1 MNTKDRQLRSY
12 RTCWLPAEE
21 KPLLRPPRES
31 GAYVPEMA
39 ASIDNDPNLTDGARR
54 CARKLAEYV
63 YRTSR
68 DSKTAPITVTYL
80 MKALGKSR
88 RSVQRYLRQLERAG
102 YIAVSV
108 IHAHTR
114 MCAGLMIELL
124 TTLIP
129 RHGWRQKA
137 IKPDAPKLSHKDRFR
152 YKTQLIPRVLWA
164 VKCTDPIQKA
174 WDRIMMPLIPVNWA
188 AYEA

>member
-21 KPLLRPPRES
+21 KPLLRPPRDS

-39 ASIDNDPNLTDGARR
+39 ASIENDPNLTDGARR

-80 MKALGKSR
+80 MKALGRSR

-102 YIAVSV
+102 YAVCV
-108 IHAHTR
+108 IHALHVP
-114 MCAGLMIELL
+114 G
-124 TTLIP
+124 
-129 RHGWRQKA
+129 
-137 IKPDAPKLSHKDRFR
+137 
-152 YKTQLIPRVLWA
+152 
-164 VKCTDPIQKA
+164 
-174 WDRIMMPLIPVNWA
+174 
-188 AYEA
+188 